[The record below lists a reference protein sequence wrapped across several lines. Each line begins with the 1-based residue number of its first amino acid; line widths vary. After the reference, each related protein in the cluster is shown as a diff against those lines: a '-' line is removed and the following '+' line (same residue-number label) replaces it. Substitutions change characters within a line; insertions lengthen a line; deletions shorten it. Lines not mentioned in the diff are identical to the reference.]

1 MLDCIL
7 NLLFP
12 PKCAFCGKVLS
23 GKARI
28 CGDCLPKLP
37 YTANYRCCERCGI
50 PLPGEFSY
58 RLCGRCFPVKRPSAE
73 HVFVPLIYAGAAKRA
88 MLRFKY
94 YMHPSYAEAF
104 AALIAEKMLSYEKP
118 CKPDFITFVPQN
130 KSTHFIRGY
139 NQSELI
145 ARRLSEILRIPCVPC
160 LVRKDGIARNATL
173 NASLR
178 RKNVKL
184 GYFPTDKKL
193 DGTALLVDD
202 VLTTGAT
209 VFYCASLLRKMG
221 CKKVYCAAA
230 LIRCKEVSDL
240 YEEQDKRISTH
251 ARD

>member
-1 MLDCIL
+1 
-7 NLLFP
+7 
-12 PKCAFCGKVLS
+12 
-23 GKARI
+23 
-28 CGDCLPKLP
+28 
-37 YTANYRCCERCGI
+37 
-50 PLPGEFSY
+50 
-58 RLCGRCFPVKRPSAE
+58 
-73 HVFVPLIYAGAAKRA
+73 